1 MEWKMNEYETKRE
14 KIILKLKKK
23 FSNTGIPDIWAENA
37 ARRVVDMWE
46 NSDGSK
52 ESFEKA
58 VYTVYR
64 GL

>member
-1 MEWKMNEYETKRE
+1 MSEYDQRRE

-23 FSNTGIPDIWAENA
+23 FAGTGIPDNWAENA

-52 ESFEKA
+52 GSFEKA

>member
-1 MEWKMNEYETKRE
+1 MVDYDE
-14 KIILKLKKK
+14 KLEHIILKLKKK
-23 FSNTGIPDIWAENA
+23 FASTGIPDNWAENA
-37 ARRVVDMWE
+37 ARRVVEMWE
-46 NSDGSK
+46 NSDKSK

>member
-1 MEWKMNEYETKRE
+1 MNDYDDRRE

-23 FSNTGIPDIWAENA
+23 FASTGIPDNWAENA

-46 NSDGSK
+46 NSDKSK

-64 GL
+64 GLW

>member
-1 MEWKMNEYETKRE
+1 MNDFEQKKE
-14 KIILKLKKK
+14 KIILKLQKK
-23 FSNTGIPDIWAENA
+23 FKNSGIPDIWAYNA

-46 NSDGSK
+46 NSDRTK